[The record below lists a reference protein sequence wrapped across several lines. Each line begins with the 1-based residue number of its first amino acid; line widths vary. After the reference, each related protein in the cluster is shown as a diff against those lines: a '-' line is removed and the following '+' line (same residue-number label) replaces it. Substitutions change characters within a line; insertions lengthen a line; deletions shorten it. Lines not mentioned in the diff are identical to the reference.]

1 MDWLTTL
8 PIAHRGLHDKSKG
21 IIENSTSAFAAA
33 ITAGYA
39 IECDVRLSQD
49 GEAMVF
55 HDAKLDR
62 VTAETGQLI
71 DHSAREIAALTLAGS
86 SDRVQTLAELLE
98 QVAGAVPILI
108 EIKSTGTTGPLE
120 ARTAQ
125 LLHDYKGEFAVQSF
139 NPFSMRWFAGTHP
152 NVRRGQISGSLRGD
166 LEVKL
171 SWLRRFALRNLLLMN
186 VSKPHFISYEVSELP
201 TLATSFVKRT
211 GHPLLAWVVKSDE
224 DRARTEKYADNMI
237 FMGFCPPVPNP

>member
-21 IIENSTSAFAAA
+21 IIENSISAFAAA
-33 ITAGYA
+33 IAAGYA

-71 DHSAREIAALTLAGS
+71 DRTSKEIGAISLSDS

-98 QVAGAVPILI
+98 QVAGTVPLLI
-108 EIKSTGTTGPLE
+108 EIKSTGITGPLE
-120 ARTAQ
+120 VRTAE
-125 LLHDYKGEFAVQSF
+125 LLQDYKGEFAVQSF
-139 NPFSMRWFAGTHP
+139 NPYSMGWFARTHP
-152 NVRRGQISGSLRGD
+152 NMRRGQISGSFKGD

-171 SWLRRFALRNLLLMN
+171 SWLRQFALRNLLLLN
-186 VSKPHFISYEVSELP
+186 VSKPHFIAYEVSELP
-201 TLATSFVKRT
+201 TLATSLAKRN
-211 GHPLLAWVVKSDE
+211 GRPLLAWTVESDE
-224 DRARTEKYADNMI
+224 DRARAKNYADNMI
-237 FMGFCPPVPNP
+237 FEGFFPPVPNP